1 MLFFWRGSGFLVPL
15 TTIVLSVLSQLLTD
29 AIFGA
34 GTYTEH
40 NAVTVIIPLGLSALI
55 IWLVG
60 RRLNREAI
68 QYGTEHTFMF
78 IKMEYWSIILIG
90 VVVVNLVSK
99 SI

>member
-1 MLFFWRGSGFLVPL
+1 MLFFWRGKGYLVPL
-15 TTIVLSVLSQLLTD
+15 ITIVLSALSQLLID

-40 NAVTVIIPLGLSALI
+40 NAVTLILPLGITAI
-55 IWLVG
+55 ILWLVG